1 MPSSTQTR
9 RAGRLLGAFT
19 QRARTGA
26 WCPPWV
32 GRDCYDNAMIE
43 AFWSRLQVELLNR
56 HRWRT
61 RVALANAIV
70 ADLESFHNR
79 QPRHSSLGML
89 TPRQFEQAST
99 MA

>member
-1 MPSSTQTR
+1 
-9 RAGRLLGAFT
+9 
-19 QRARTGA
+19 
-26 WCPPWV
+26 
-32 GRDCYDNAMIE
+32 MIE

-61 RVALANAIV
+61 RVELANAIV

-99 MA
+99 VA

>member
-1 MPSSTQTR
+1 MRTQPPGSTKP
-9 RAGRLLGAFT
+9 GA
-19 QRARTGA
+19 Q
-26 WCPPWV
+26 
-32 GRDCYDNAMIE
+32 
-43 AFWSRLQVELLNR
+43 